1 MVRLIEF
8 PLQRFGTFLLMNTG
22 PVLLLLICNYFLS
35 DNYVIA
41 FIAFPK
47 TSGRTH
53 NIKTGTRDLW
63 QQQQQEQR
71 TKIILTAFGRSSSSK
86 SLSFLPQN
94 NSKNSIA
101 NNNECIDNNQICN
114 PTISLPQTQTR
125 QQTQQQDLSERRNV
139 LFRMGTRALLTTI
152 SVPSIVCLYPSSALA
167 LKQKNEALC
176 GTGFF
181 EHIYAYK
188 CTSIGDIED
197 EGTSK
202 ELSSAET
209 GVTDSLM
216 GKLGFDT
223 DDVIESTD
231 YNSNSSSNSNSN
243 DKIKKK
249 GKKKTDTI
257 K

>member
-22 PVLLLLICNYFLS
+22 PVILLLICNYFLS
-35 DNYVIA
+35 DDYVIA

-94 NSKNSIA
+94 SSKNSIA

-125 QQTQQQDLSERRNV
+125 QQTQQQDLSDRRNV
-139 LFRMGTRALLTTI
+139 LFRMGTRVLLTTL
-152 SVPSIVCLYPSSALA
+152 SVPSIVCLHPSSALA

-181 EHIYAYK
+181 EHIYEYK

-209 GVTDSLM
+209 AVTDSLM

-231 YNSNSSSNSNSN
+231 YNSNSNNNSN
-243 DKIKKK
+243 DIVKKK
-249 GKKKTDTI
+249 GKKKSDTI
-257 K
+257 EY